1 VCVALKLT
9 RIIIDQCIAVLDSVD
24 VAGWALAM
32 LLAMQSDDGRTIA
45 ATLVDAARATDFRI
59 SASAAPYSCR
69 EALKAAG

>member
-1 VCVALKLT
+1 
-9 RIIIDQCIAVLDSVD
+9 
-24 VAGWALAM
+24 M